1 MEEKEVL
8 KLQNQVCFPLYAC
21 SKEVIKQYRPYLDEI
36 GLTYTQYI
44 AMMVFWE
51 EKSCS
56 LKQLGEKLYLD
67 SGTLTPMLKNL
78 ESKGY
83 VKRTRSSVDERVLEI
98 KITPLGEQLKEKAK
112 DIPEKMA
119 KWSNL
124 SCGEMKTLYNI
135 LNKLLKEVSEK

>member
-8 KLQNQVCFPLYAC
+8 KIQNQVCFPLYAC

-36 GLTYTQYI
+36 NLTYTQYI
-44 AMMVFWE
+44 AMLVFWE

-56 LKQLGEKLYLD
+56 LKELGEKLFLD

-98 KITPLGEQLKEKAK
+98 KITQLGEQLKEKADAIQSK
-112 DIPEKMA
+112 IP
-119 KWSNL
+119 KWSSLN
-124 SCGEMKTLYNI
+124 CCEMKTLYNL
-135 LNKLLKEVSEK
+135 LNKLLKEITE